1 MFKLDY
7 TLKTN
12 YKNETCYSSC
22 ACVLNDKHIEQYNS
36 ELVRIS
42 NKFFKTNFK
51 TFSEW
56 EAAAKYDTISD
67 LLLQLTYNYE
77 VTIDGIYSDQWSRL
91 DATLNSYAKKEDQIK
106 VEICFGRCLLDAIVH
121 LYNYLEIFRK
131 EYVEEE
137 LRD

>member
-1 MFKLDY
+1 MFKLNY
-7 TLKTN
+7 TESTN
-12 YKNETCYSSC
+12 YKNEICYSSC
-22 ACVLNDKHIEQYNS
+22 ACVVNDEQKEQYNL

-67 LLLQLTYNYE
+67 LLLQLTYHYE

-106 VEICFGRCLLDAIVH
+106 VKICFGRCLLDAIVH

-137 LRD
+137 LKD

>member
-7 TLKTN
+7 TLQSN
-12 YKNETCYSSC
+12 HLFGIYYKSY
-22 ACVLNDKHIEQYNS
+22 ACVLNDEQKEQYNL
-36 ELVRIS
+36 ELLRIS

-67 LLLQLTYNYE
+67 LLLQLTYHYE

-106 VEICFGRCLLDAIVH
+106 VEICFGRCLLDALVH

-131 EYVEEE
+131 EYIEEE
-137 LRD
+137 LKD

>member
-7 TLKTN
+7 TLQSN
-12 YKNETCYSSC
+12 PLFGIYYKSYAFANTEEI
-22 ACVLNDKHIEQYNS
+22 KEQHKY
-36 ELVRIS
+36 EIVRIS

-67 LLLQLTYNYE
+67 LLLQLTYHYE

-106 VEICFGRCLLDAIVH
+106 VKICFGRCLLDAIVH

-131 EYVEEE
+131 EYIKEE
-137 LRD
+137 LSF